1 MPPKQV
7 LEVMGFAQHEYSTGL
22 CATGVKVIAYTSTME
37 LVLSHHK
44 GRCICYQY
52 FYMIV
57 ERRTIPLRPNNNRQ
71 DELVLKKWSYAN
83 STECIERELVALLLE
98 AMRQYNKD
106 NADLSSTHVKNIA
119 HHSPVKLVLSHQES
133 RCICYQYLSHDWRKN
148 NHLVMT

>member
-1 MPPKQV
+1 
-7 LEVMGFAQHEYSTGL
+7 MGFAQHEDSTGL

-71 DELVLKKWSYAN
+71 AELFKKKISYVN
-83 STECIERELVALLLE
+83 STECIERELVAFLLE

-106 NADLSSTHVKNIA
+106 NADLSSTHHSGRSPKVVALFTATNFSSNIIE
-119 HHSPVKLVLSHQES
+119 LLQ
-133 RCICYQYLSHDWRKN
+133 LHDTIEIKWN
-148 NHLVMT
+148 YA